1 MSDKKRK
8 MMRKAVQGRRK
19 QPYVKRGGVERP
31 AKYVRGAKD
40 EEEEAKAQDDTAEQY
55 KKGTLSKVEMNA
67 ESKRRAKSGRKRR
80 EESGEE
86 SAVT

>member
-31 AKYVRGAKD
+31 AKYIRGAKD
-40 EEEEAKAQDDTAEQY
+40 EEEEAKAQASASKQY
-55 KKGTLSKVEMNA
+55 KEGTLTKAEMNA
-67 ESKRRAKSGRKRR
+67 ESKRRAKSGRA
-80 EESGEE
+80 S
-86 SAVT
+86 SVA